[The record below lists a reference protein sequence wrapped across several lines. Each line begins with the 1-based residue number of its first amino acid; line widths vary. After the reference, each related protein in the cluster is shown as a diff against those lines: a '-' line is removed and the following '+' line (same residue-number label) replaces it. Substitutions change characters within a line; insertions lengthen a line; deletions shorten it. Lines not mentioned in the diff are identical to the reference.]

1 MAAKEKM
8 LETRENGT
16 ENASSRL
23 DCIISRWNVDYYIF
37 SALNSFRDGRYTDFC
52 QFRDILQCLVARP
65 LEHSEN
71 LVKKMRVMQFLS
83 RINDGDKLD
92 YTFDSQDSLTPLESA
107 LCVLDSISQEQEVSQ
122 QDLERVRKSVS
133 EMLVILCIKNG
144 EFAKAK
150 EILTNHFPKVSV
162 GKEAILMG
170 LVQQKSTSHPAL
182 EQLTYEQ
189 FRAEML
195 QFSES
200 LFTNSEP
207 FLYKTA
213 RKLVALRPQ
222 VEDGRPSDHQPTPQ
236 DLSLVHAPP
245 TEPSE
250 SAAIPEPS
258 ETAGGAQVKLSL
270 LRACFA
276 ALAKEHGVDT
286 PFAQLEEEVEREV
299 RQENADMDR
308 VLPPCQGSHAPLGS
322 NRPEEAARA
331 ERARKHTVAR
341 LVVEEDSQES
351 ELESVASQES
361 THMRK
366 KLVVSLERS
375 TPKRQQPSSSR
386 EPPTSNGAPPTA
398 SRETPSS
405 RKEPPTASG
414 EMPTSNGAMPRAGR
428 ETTSCRKEL
437 PTASKEL
444 PSSSREPPM
453 SPLSSPTVP
462 YRRPRKRPA
471 SVAQVRQITDSDED
485 MCDVSN
491 TPEDLLPAA
500 APQQSCRSP
509 RKCSLDVSR
518 EEKEEWSD
526 EESLFNVSTRNE
538 EGSRRTNRAGQST
551 KKRWTVEESEWVRQG
566 VEKFGE
572 GSWVRIKNSF
582 PFVGRTPV
590 NIKDRWRT
598 MKKLKMV

>member
-8 LETRENGT
+8 LEIHENGA
-16 ENASSRL
+16 EIASSRL

-37 SALNSFRDGRYTDFC
+37 SALNAFRDGRYTDFC

-92 YTFDSQDSLTPLESA
+92 YTFDSQDALTPLESA
-107 LCVLDSISQEQEVSQ
+107 MLVLDSISQEQEVLQ
-122 QDLERVRKSVS
+122 QDLERVHKSVS

-150 EILTNHFPKVSV
+150 EVLTNHFPNVSV

-182 EQLTYEQ
+182 EQVTYEQ
-189 FRAEML
+189 FKAEML

-222 VEDGRPSDHQPTPQ
+222 MEDGRPSDHQPTPQ
-236 DLSLVHAPP
+236 DSSLVHAPP

-250 SAAIPEPS
+250 SAATPGPS
-258 ETAGGAQVKLSL
+258 ETAGGVQVKLSL

-276 ALAKEHGVDT
+276 ALAKEHSVDI

-299 RQENADMDR
+299 REENADMDR
-308 VLPPCQGSHAPLGS
+308 VPSPCQGSHAPLGS
-322 NRPEEAARA
+322 NKPEETAWA
-331 ERARKHTVAR
+331 ERARQHTVAR
-341 LVVEEDSQES
+341 LVVEEDSLES

-361 THMRK
+361 TNMKK
-366 KLVVSLERS
+366 KLLVSLERS
-375 TPKRQQPSSSR
+375 VSKRQQPSSSK
-386 EPPTSNGAPPTA
+386 EPPTASRETPTSNVAPPTA

-405 RKEPPTASG
+405 RKEPPTASR
-414 EMPTSNGAMPRAGR
+414 ETLTSNGVPPTATR
-428 ETTSCRKEL
+428 ETSSSRKEP
-437 PTASKEL
+437 PTTRKEL

-453 SPLSSPTVP
+453 SPPSSPTVP
-462 YRRPRKRPA
+462 YRKARKRPV
-471 SVAQVRQITDSDED
+471 SVAQVRQ
-485 MCDVSN
+485 
-491 TPEDLLPAA
+491 
-500 APQQSCRSP
+500 
-509 RKCSLDVSR
+509 
-518 EEKEEWSD
+518 
-526 EESLFNVSTRNE
+526 
-538 EGSRRTNRAGQST
+538 
-551 KKRWTVEESEWVRQG
+551 
-566 VEKFGE
+566 
-572 GSWVRIKNSF
+572 
-582 PFVGRTPV
+582 VGFACTG
-590 NIKDRWRT
+590 K
-598 MKKLKMV
+598 